1 MSVVSVL
8 ALLDLVDTQNHH
20 SVSGS
25 ENVTMGIRVSN
36 AQGSGWF

>member
-1 MSVVSVL
+1 VSVVSVL
-8 ALLDLVDTQNHH
+8 ALVDLVDTQNHQT
-20 SVSGS
+20 VSDS